1 MRQRLPDYHQ
11 LAVAILAIAT
21 AAIGFGL
28 FGGALSVGEFISANG
43 FNLVRSFQV
52 AKLVGAV
59 ASVTF
64 YFLVVVDVAAIFQKD
79 EVSGQR
85 IRNGPM
91 FWFFL
96 EMVSLGGLFLVNV
109 LEELSGSTP
118 ET

>member
-1 MRQRLPDYHQ
+1 MNQRLPDYHQ

-28 FGGALSVGEFISANG
+28 FGGGLSLGEFTFTTG

-52 AKLVGAV
+52 AKLAGAV
-59 ASVTF
+59 SSATF
-64 YFLVVVDVAAIFQKD
+64 YFLVVLDVAAIFQEG
-79 EVSGQR
+79 EVSGER

-91 FWFFL
+91 LWFFL
-96 EMVSLGGLFLVNV
+96 EMVSLGGLFLVSI
-109 LEELSGSTP
+109 LEELSGSTS

>member
-1 MRQRLPDYHQ
+1 MKQRLPDYHQ

-28 FGGALSVGEFISANG
+28 FGGGLSVGELTSTTG

-52 AKLVGAV
+52 TKLAGAV
-59 ASVTF
+59 SSATF
-64 YFLVVVDVAAIFQKD
+64 YFLVVMDVAAIFRED
-79 EVSGQR
+79 EVSGER
-85 IRNGPM
+85 IRNGPI

-118 ET
+118 EL

>member
-1 MRQRLPDYHQ
+1 MKQRLPDYHQ

-28 FGGALSVGEFISANG
+28 FGGGLSIGELTFTSG

-52 AKLVGAV
+52 AKLVGA
-59 ASVTF
+59 ASSATF
-64 YFLVVVDVAAIFQKD
+64 YFLVVIDVAAVFRD
-79 EVSGQR
+79 GEVSGER
-85 IRNGPM
+85 LRNGPM

-96 EMVSLGGLFLVNV
+96 EMVSLGGLFLVSV
-109 LEELSGSTP
+109 MEELSSSTP